1 LLAKEV
7 AQRYEGRVGF
17 AVEDFG
23 NSPLAD
29 RLGVKQYPAF
39 FIDDVLVAT
48 PIDFFEWPGLP
59 KGRYVPFKDQAGRDR
74 FQQDLARMLDLRLAN
89 GRLEARPV
97 DAAASGKAGAA
108 PGPVSAA
115 SSLPALRLTDLGGA
129 SVALADFKG
138 RVVLVEFWATWCPP
152 CRTTLDWLGGLR
164 AAHQDRLEVVGVAVE
179 SPEAEVREAAA
190 RLAGVRIVMGSPEI
204 TAAFGQVM
212 AVPTLML
219 FDTEGRMASVF
230 YGAPPDL
237 HEKVGAAIR
246 ALLG

>member
-1 LLAKEV
+1 LLAREV

-17 AVEDFG
+17 VVEDFG
-23 NSPLAD
+23 SSPLAD

-59 KGRYVPFKDQAGRDR
+59 KGRYVPFKEQGSRDR
-74 FQQDLARMLDLRLAN
+74 FQRDLVRMLDLRLAN

-97 DAAASGKAGAA
+97 DAAAGTAGAA
-108 PGPVSAA
+108 PDFLPPAQ
-115 SSLPALRLTDLGGA
+115 SLPALRLTDLAGGPLDLA
-129 SVALADFKG
+129 ALKG

-152 CRTTLDWLGGLR
+152 CRTTLDWLGGVR
-164 AAHQDRLEVVGVAVE
+164 STHPDRLEVIGVAVE
-179 SPEAEVREAAA
+179 SPEADAREAAS
-190 RLAGVRIVMGSPEI
+190 RLQGVRVVMGSPEI
-204 TAAFGQVM
+204 TAAFGEVM

-219 FDTEGRMASVF
+219 FDAEGRMASVF

-237 HEKVGAAIR
+237 HRKVETSIR
-246 ALLG
+246 TLLR